1 MRRLLAVALML
12 GSGALA
18 LPAQAENETVLPVE
32 KAPYH
37 RPVFHND
44 LILLLSV
51 YLPPGAPRGPVV
63 YHTHSLDQVSVLA
76 QAADMS
82 NQPLGGEMSGPRHGQ
97 VGNAG
102 YTAFSKKP
110 QTHRGANVGSTPFH
124 NLVAAILY
132 PTPGRFTPGSRAD
145 VPAYQQ
151 LFDNDRVRAWRL
163 KLDPG
168 QSAAAI
174 TQGASGMRIVVDGGE
189 ISESVPGA
197 VERGWGLR
205 TGEFFWQDAGTTRAV
220 KNIGTTPINIVE
232 FELK

>member
-1 MRRLLAVALML
+1 MRKLLAASLMISTVAL
-12 GSGALA
+12 
-18 LPAQAENETVLPVE
+18 AQAARAENETVVPVE

-44 LILLLSV
+44 LVLLLSV

-76 QAADMS
+76 EATDMT
-82 NQPLGGEMSGPRHGQ
+82 NEPLGGKMSEPRRGTR
-97 VGNAG
+97 GNAG

-110 QTHRGANVGSTPFH
+110 ETHRGANVGSTPFH

-132 PTPGRFTPGSRAD
+132 PTPGRFTPGSRAE

-174 TQGASGMRIVVDGGE
+174 TQGAPGMRLVVDGGE

-205 TGEFFWQDAGTTRAV
+205 TGEFFWQDPGVTRAV